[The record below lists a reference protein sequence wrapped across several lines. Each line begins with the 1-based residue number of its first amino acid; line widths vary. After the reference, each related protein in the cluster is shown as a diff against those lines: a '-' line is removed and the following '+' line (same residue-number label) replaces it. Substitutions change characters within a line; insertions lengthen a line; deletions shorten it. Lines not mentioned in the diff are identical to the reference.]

1 MLTTLRMRL
10 FQTLLAVVV
19 SAMCLALL
27 ASHTLTAHAAEQEGP
42 AVTAQPCA
50 DAGTD
55 GETDAAVAACIIRL
69 RQPMVDAKSPF
80 GHAHRLSQTFVSPK
94 TTGVCAVRAL
104 VVKTV
109 ANNDPIMMQ
118 IQTIGGA
125 PLAQATVPAGP
136 LPVGVPTW
144 VTFNFGC
151 AGGALT
157 QGLAYRLEIFAP
169 QSPDGRFYWMRHN
182 ASVIAGQGFE
192 RFFPGANAPLA
203 PLGTD
208 FTFLLYMC
216 S

>member
-1 MLTTLRMRL
+1 MLATLRMRL
-10 FQTLLAVVV
+10 FQTMLAVVV

-27 ASHTLTAHAAEQEGP
+27 AMHTTPAHAAEQDIQS
-42 AVTAQPCA
+42 VTPQACP
-50 DAGTD
+50 DTGTED
-55 GETDAAVAACIIRL
+55 GTDAALAACILRL
-69 RQPMVDAKSPF
+69 RQPMVDTKSPF
-80 GHAHRLSQTFVSPK
+80 GNTHRLSQTFVSPK

-109 ANNDPIMMQ
+109 ANNDPIFMQ
-118 IQTIGGA
+118 IQTFAGV
-125 PLAQATVPAGP
+125 PLAQVVVPAGP

-157 QGLAYRLEIFAP
+157 QGVAYRLEIFAP
-169 QSPDGRFYWMRHN
+169 QSPDGRFYWMRHT
-182 ASVIAGQGFE
+182 ASVIAGQGYQ
-192 RFFPGANAPLA
+192 RIFPGANAAIA

>member
-1 MLTTLRMRL
+1 MLATLRMRM
-10 FQTLLAVVV
+10 FQVVLAVVV
-19 SAMCLALL
+19 SAMCLAVL
-27 ASHTLTAHAAEQEGP
+27 AMQSAPARAAEQETQS
-42 AVTAQPCA
+42 VTAQPCA
-50 DAGTD
+50 DTGAEDGT
-55 GETDAAVAACIIRL
+55 EAVESSCIIRL
-69 RQPMVDAKSPF
+69 RQPMVDTKSPF
-80 GHAHRLSQTFVSPK
+80 GHTHRLSQTFVSPK

-104 VVKTV
+104 VLKTV

-118 IQTIGGA
+118 IQTFGGA

-157 QGLAYRLEIFAP
+157 QGTAYRLEIFAP
-169 QSPDGRFYWMRHN
+169 QSPDGRFYWMRHD
-182 ASVIAGQGFE
+182 ASVIAGQGYE
-192 RFFPGANAPLA
+192 RFFPAANAPLA